1 MPKLSTTD
9 IPAAAQ
15 HRILLVLTEFP
26 PGFGGMQTHACYLA
40 DHLQKLGHSIAVL
53 TYRPADKEQA
63 ALCKE
68 FDDNC
73 GYPVHRVL
81 SRIGYW
87 NNIEITQHWAQ
98 QFQADLIYASN
109 VYYGLLELK
118 KPTPLTARSV
128 GNDVLRPWIVYPFRL
143 GSRLLSSHWF
153 ERHLYQQFRH
163 WNTPEWIE
171 RLLRRQRHKLMQR
184 SAQGLNHILAN
195 SHYTAEALQEIGVPS
210 NRVQVLV
217 GGVDSQ
223 RFTPQHADTVALRA
237 ELGLPTSG
245 QILLTACRLVAKK
258 GIDFLLRQMPEL
270 IQQYG
275 DIHLVVIGEGRE
287 HKRCKA
293 LVAQLQLSNRVH
305 FIGSISH
312 HDIHRYYW
320 CADLF
325 VLASRVV
332 HSRWSGMKDAETMG
346 RVLCEA
352 NATGVPVLTSN
363 SGGIPSVVQD
373 EQNRLLFAEDD
384 AADFQRQLHRILN
397 DPTLRQRL
405 SAQGLMVANSQF
417 DWTQIVAAHE
427 EAFQL
432 LLS

>member
-1 MPKLSTTD
+1 MPNLSAADT
-9 IPAAAQ
+9 PATAQ

-40 DHLQKLGHSIAVL
+40 EHLQKLGHSIAVL
-53 TYRPADKEQA
+53 TYRPADKVQA
-63 ALCKE
+63 ILCQS
-68 FDDNC
+68 FDQSC

-87 NNIEITQHWAQ
+87 NNIEITQHWAK

-109 VYYGLLELK
+109 VYYGLLKLK
-118 KPTPLTARSV
+118 NPTPLIARSV

-153 ERHLYQQFRH
+153 ERHLYRQFRR

-171 RLLRRQRHKLMQR
+171 RLLRQQRQKLMQR
-184 SAQGLNHILAN
+184 SAQGLHHILAN
-195 SHYTAEALQEIGVPS
+195 SHYTAEALQEVGVPS
-210 NRVQVLV
+210 SRVQVLV

-223 RFTPQHADTVALRA
+223 RFTPQPADTAALRA
-237 ELGLPTSG
+237 ELSLPTSG
-245 QILLTACRLVAKK
+245 RILLTACRLVAKK
-258 GIDFLLRQMPEL
+258 GIDFLLQQMPEL
-270 IQQYG
+270 IQQHG

-287 HKRCKA
+287 DKRCKA
-293 LVAQLQLSNRVH
+293 LVARLQLSDRVH
-305 FIGSISH
+305 FVGRIAH

-352 NATGVPVLTSN
+352 NAAGVPVLTSN
-363 SGGIPSVVQD
+363 SGGIPSVIQD
-373 EQNRLLFAEDD
+373 ELNGLLFTEDD
-384 AADFQRQLHRILN
+384 AADFQRQLHRLLN
-397 DPTLRQRL
+397 DNALRQRL
-405 SAQGLMVANSQF
+405 SAQGLIVAHSEF

-427 EAFQL
+427 EAFQR